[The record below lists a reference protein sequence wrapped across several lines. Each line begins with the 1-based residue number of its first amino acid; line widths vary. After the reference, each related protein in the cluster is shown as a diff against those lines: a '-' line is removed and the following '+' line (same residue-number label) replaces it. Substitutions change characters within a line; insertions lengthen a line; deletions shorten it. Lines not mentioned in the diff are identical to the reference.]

1 MTKSFGH
8 ITALRSIDLQ
18 LSKGEFLTI
27 FGPNGAGKTT
37 LLKILA
43 TLTKPTAGRVKISGL
58 NVKETPEKLRLQIGF
73 ISHNTFLYDNLTA
86 YENLKFYGWMYG
98 ISGLTEKIRES
109 LGEVGLLGRIQ
120 DKAGTFS
127 RGMQQR
133 LSIARAMLH
142 NPSII
147 LLDEPYSGLDQHA
160 AQILRNLLRKLH
172 NGNRTLIM
180 TTHNI
185 NQGLELCDRVVVLVE
200 GRVVFQARIQEI
212 DKGNFEQ
219 IYFQLVEE
227 AT

>member
-1 MTKSFGH
+1 ME
-8 ITALRSIDLQ
+8 
-18 LSKGEFLTI
+18 KGQFLTI

-37 LLKILA
+37 LLKIIS
-43 TLTKPTAGRVKISGL
+43 TLTKPTSGQVRISG
-58 NVKETPEKLRLQIGF
+58 VDIKETPESLRRQMGF

-86 YENLKFYGWMYG
+86 YENLKFYGLMYG
-98 ISGLTEKIRES
+98 LKDLPEKIREA
-109 LGEVGLLGRIQ
+109 LDEVGLLRRIH

-160 AQILRNLLRKLH
+160 AQILRNLLKKLH
-172 NGNRTLIM
+172 NGQRALIM

-185 NQGLELCDRVVVLVE
+185 NQGLELCDKVIILVE
-200 GRVVFQARIQEI
+200 GRIVFEVKIHEI
-212 DKGNFEQ
+212 EKDNFEQ
-219 IYFQLVEE
+219 IYFHLVEE
-227 AT
+227 ASL